1 MARALWKG
9 AISFGLVHIPVELHA
24 AARRDELD
32 LTMLDRRD
40 FAPVGY
46 RRYNK
51 RSGEEVSWDNIIK
64 GYEYEDGD
72 YVVLSDEDMRR
83 ANVAATQTIEILC
96 FVGAGEIPP
105 TYYEQPYYLAPVR
118 GGARVYTLLRETLR
132 KSGMVGVATVVIRTR
147 QHLCALLCLD
157 DAIVLNTLR
166 YATEV
171 LDAGA
176 LALPSAH
183 AGEIKPK
190 ELDMALALVEG
201 MAAPW
206 RPQQYHDTYRDDL
219 MALVDEKVKAG
230 KTHTITRPS
239 HAEREPGADNVIDLV
254 ELLQRSLRGKDGAA
268 RKTGSAA
275 GAGDGR
281 KTGNAAGTDN
291 GRKAGH
297 AAKTDNGRKT
307 RGAAGTGKTGKTSGT
322 AGTADKA
329 RKTGAAVKAGSSHKA
344 ERSGGA
350 GSGTA
355 RKTAGASG

>member
-9 AISFGLVHIPVELHA
+9 AISFGPVHIPVELHA

-72 YVVLSDEDMRR
+72 YVVLSDEDLRR

-147 QHLCALLCLD
+147 QHMCALLCLD

-171 LDAGA
+171 LDAGE

-190 ELDMALALVEG
+190 ELDMALELVEG

-275 GAGDGR
+275 GASDGR
-281 KTGNAAGTDN
+281 KSDNAA
-291 GRKAGH
+291 KP
-297 AAKTDNGRKT
+297 DNGRKT
-307 RGAAGTGKTGKTSGT
+307 HSAAGTGKTSKTSGT

-329 RKTGAAVKAGSSHKA
+329 RKTGAAAKTGGSHKA
-344 ERSGGA
+344 ERSRGA
-350 GSGTA
+350 GTA
-355 RKTAGASG
+355 HKAAGAARSTRA

>member
-51 RSGEEVSWDNIIK
+51 HSGEEVTWDNIIK

-72 YVVLSDEDMRR
+72 YVVLSDEDLRR

-105 TYYEQPYYLAPVR
+105 TYYEQPYYLAPAR
-118 GGARVYTLLRETLR
+118 GGARVYSLLRETLR
-132 KSGMVGVATVVIRTR
+132 KSGMVGVATVVMRTR
-147 QHLCALLCLD
+147 QHMCALLCLD

-171 LDAGA
+171 LDAGD

-183 AGEIKPK
+183 AGEFKPK
-190 ELDMALALVEG
+190 ELDMALELVEG

-206 RPQQYHDTYRDDL
+206 RPQQYHDSYRDDL
-219 MALVDEKVKAG
+219 MTLVDQKVKAG

-254 ELLQRSLRGKDGAA
+254 ELLQRSLRGKDGAS
-268 RKTGSAA
+268 RKTGGTA
-275 GAGDGR
+275 GTGDGR
-281 KTGNAAGTDN
+281 KTRSAASTD
-291 GRKAGH
+291 H
-297 AAKTDNGRKT
+297 A
-307 RGAAGTGKTGKTSGT
+307 GKTSGT
-322 AGTADKA
+322 AVTANKA
-329 RKTGAAVKAGSSHKA
+329 RKSDTAVKAGGSHKTK
-344 ERSGGA
+344 RPRGT
-350 GSGTA
+350 GTA
-355 RKTAGASG
+355 RKTAGASGTTGA

>member
-51 RSGEEVSWDNIIK
+51 HSGEEVTWDNIIK

-72 YVVLSDEDMRR
+72 YVVLSDEDLRR

-118 GGARVYTLLRETLR
+118 GGARVYSLLRETLR
-132 KSGMVGVATVVIRTR
+132 KSGMVGVATVVMRTR
-147 QHLCALLCLD
+147 QHMCALLCLD

-171 LDAGA
+171 LDAGD

-183 AGEIKPK
+183 AGEFKPK
-190 ELDMALALVEG
+190 ELDMALELVEG

-206 RPQQYHDTYRDDL
+206 RPQQYHDSYRDDL
-219 MALVDEKVKAG
+219 MALVDQKVKAG

-254 ELLQRSLRGKDGAA
+254 ELLQRSLRGKDGASH
-268 RKTGSAA
+268 KTGGTA
-275 GAGDGR
+275 GTGDGR
-281 KTGNAAGTDN
+281 KTRSAASTD
-291 GRKAGH
+291 H
-297 AAKTDNGRKT
+297 A
-307 RGAAGTGKTGKTSGT
+307 GKTSGT
-322 AGTADKA
+322 AVTANKA
-329 RKTGAAVKAGSSHKA
+329 RKSDTAVKAGGSHKTK
-344 ERSGGA
+344 RPRGT
-350 GSGTA
+350 GTA
-355 RKTAGASG
+355 RKTAGASGTTRA